1 MHPPHAGAGVRSL
14 TPVQVRTETGL
25 PVAEAEVAVAV
36 SWAGGEGEHGVVRP
50 DGLRWIE
57 FRTPP
62 APSRQPHTR
71 MAADALQTDTAT
83 AWQPRPAPPDSAGGR
98 VQEGAGAGGGERP
111 APCGVAEEVELGV
124 FAHTERDYFG
134 GVQRTLGCWLVL
146 ALSPQQVPHP
156 AQPADPAH
164 MHRAHTPD
172 ASPKLTQRTQV

>member
-1 MHPPHAGAGVRSL
+1 M
-14 TPVQVRTETGL
+14 

-36 SWAGGEGEHGVVRP
+36 SWAGGEGEPGVARP

-57 FRTPP
+57 FLTPP
-62 APSRQPHTR
+62 ATSRQAQTR
-71 MAADALQTDTAT
+71 MAADALQTDMAT
-83 AWQPRPAPPDSAGGR
+83 AWQQPPAPPDSAGGR
-98 VQEGAGAGGGERP
+98 VEEGVGAGGWQRP
-111 APCGVAEEVELGV
+111 ASCGVAEGVELGV